1 MKRRLLAVP
10 LGLMLAL
17 WTVGSALATT
27 PEGTVTVDTDGCNFT
42 VNISLPD
49 KPAVVGWVVKEFRN
63 GNWFKGAT
71 VLSGSGTVDANGDLT
86 VGPNTLPEGH
96 YTVAVDDETPVDQS
110 AIVTEFT
117 LSCPASS
124 ESVPPSQSVAPSDS
138 ELPTSGSPSPTGNTL
153 PAEGTPGNVTPPPTD
168 SGPISTGSDDA
179 GARLALIGLAGL
191 IVGSLFAARA
201 ARPTARVRRPDDR

>member
-10 LGLMLAL
+10 LGLLLAL

-27 PEGTVTVDTDGCNFT
+27 PEGTVTVDTDGCDFT

-63 GNWFKGAT
+63 GNWFKGDT
-71 VLSGSGTVDANGDLT
+71 LLSGSGAPDADGNLT

-96 YTVAVDDETPVDQS
+96 YTVGVDDETPVDNS

-124 ESVPPSQSVAPSDS
+124 ESPSGSVTPSDS
-138 ELPTSGSPSPTGNTL
+138 EQPANGSPSPTGDTL
-153 PAEGTPGNVTPPPTD
+153 PAQGTPGNVTPPPTD
-168 SGPISTGSDDA
+168 SGPMAAGSDDA
-179 GARLALIGLAGL
+179 GARLALMGLAGL

-201 ARPTARVRRPDDR
+201 ARPSARVRRRDDT